1 MDGDRMGRMTSP
13 CSAIVVTASG
23 WPGLE
28 KPRGQQQK
36 WGSGGKGSLGQG
48 LYLKPGAPPGHTAQL
63 SYIGQENCWK
73 IKLGQASEERTEK
86 HTENTDGRK
95 KSGICDLYHRA
106 HEPWLW
112 KPRGGRG

>member
-73 IKLGQASEERTEK
+73 IKLGQASEERTASGQGIRK
-86 HTENTDGRK
+86 MGKDGARW
-95 KSGICDLYHRA
+95 SA
-106 HEPWLW
+106 TP
-112 KPRGGRG
+112 